1 MSEAEVVEQ
10 LVEFT
15 NILLAGVS
23 VFFTV
28 VGAYV
33 TALNYFIGQ
42 ASFIARLLA
51 FGFITV
57 TLGMLAMVM
66 LGAQSTHKGLIARLR
81 EIEES
86 EGLSAAGRA
95 VLANSAPDAA
105 ISSAVGGAM
114 SLDDAVRFAV
124 WATAAL
130 IYIALA
136 FMTFLHKWSS
146 EVVPV
151 QITQASN

>member
-42 ASFIARLLA
+42 ATFIARLMA
-51 FGFITV
+51 FLFITV
-57 TLGMLAMVM
+57 TMGMLAIVMV
-66 LGAQSTHKGLIARLR
+66 GAQFTQQGLIARLR
-81 EIEES
+81 ELDQTD
-86 EGLSAAGRA
+86 GLSAAGRA
-95 VLANSAPDAA
+95 VLANAAPGMA
-105 ISSAVGGAM
+105 IGGGA
-114 SLDDAVRFAV
+114 SLDDVVRFALWTTAGLV
-124 WATAAL
+124 YAAL
-130 IYIALA
+130 AW
-136 FMTFLHKWSS
+136 MTFVHKWKS
-146 EVVPV
+146 EIVPV
-151 QITQASN
+151 QITTQGS